1 MGYVNL
7 NSLGFLNSS
16 VFCGD
21 AADWAV
27 RFVKYD
33 LNNSPED
40 RKLSDIKDGEFREY
54 VQAVMQATAK
64 DRLVIEGKCY
74 VGLTANFVQSLAA
87 HGIDHHEETG
97 FFCMKLPADRAEEC
111 RRAVMATGGFEPVT
125 DPANDFTAVPS
136 GSPMYIYIYKISPD
150 TCEKID
156 VSGFTPLK
164 QLPGRPIAAVMTFTD
179 GTVRKQYYDSFTEAD
194 CEGLMGEIREQADS
208 GQLMELKVTHRMFN
222 FIYALFGEGCCII
235 NYDSGTSQDGG
246 YQSYR
251 SGERSR
257 KPVKLYKGEY
267 PEYMLCRDMR
277 VLEDILRYFILK
289 GKKPGKRQNVKW
301 VAMKEEE

>member
-1 MGYVNL
+1 MGYV
-7 NSLGFLNSS
+7 SRMIREEDS
-16 VFCGD
+16 VT
-21 AADWAV
+21 AV
-27 RFVKYD
+27 VNDVSYFMKSRLENKRFS
-33 LNNSPED
+33 NRTEEES
-40 RKLSDIKDGEFREY
+40 RELAQT
-54 VQAVMQATAK
+54 VLELTAK
-64 DRLVIEGKCY
+64 NNLIIEGKCY

-87 HGIDHHEETG
+87 HGIDHHDETG
-97 FFCMKLPADRAEEC
+97 FFCMKLPADRAEDC
-111 RRAVMATGGFEPVT
+111 RRAVMAIDGFEPVT
-125 DPANDFTAVPS
+125 DPANDFTAVPP

-164 QLPGRPIAAVMTFTD
+164 QLPGRPIAAVMTITD
-179 GTVRKQYYDSFTEAD
+179 GTVRKRYYDSFTEAD
-194 CEGLMGEIREQADS
+194 CDGLISEIRKPADS

-277 VLEDILRYFILK
+277 VLEDILRYFLLK

-301 VAMKEEE
+301 VAMREGE